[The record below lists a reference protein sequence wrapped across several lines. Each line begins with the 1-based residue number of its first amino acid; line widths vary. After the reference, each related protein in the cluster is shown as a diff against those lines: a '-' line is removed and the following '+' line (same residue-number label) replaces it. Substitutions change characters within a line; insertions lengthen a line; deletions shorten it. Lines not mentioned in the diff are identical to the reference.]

1 MISLD
6 AGFSGFS
13 PSSLLE
19 CCLLGQQESGL
30 LRWRALLDNE
40 RGGRS
45 FGVPM
50 VDDPRLFGGAREIRS
65 RVYMDGTVKWKE
77 RK

>member
-19 CCLLGQQESGL
+19 CCLSGRQESGL
-30 LRWRALLDNE
+30 LTGTACVIAE
-40 RGGRS
+40 
-45 FGVPM
+45 PAQ
-50 VDDPRLFGGAREIRS
+50 RLSLE
-65 RVYMDGTVKWKE
+65 T
-77 RK
+77 